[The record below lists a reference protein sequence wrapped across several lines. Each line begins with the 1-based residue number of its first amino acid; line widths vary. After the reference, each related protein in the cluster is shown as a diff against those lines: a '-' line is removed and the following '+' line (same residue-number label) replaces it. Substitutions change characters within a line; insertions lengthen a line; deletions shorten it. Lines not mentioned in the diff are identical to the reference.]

1 METPQH
7 YTYTD
12 ENCEMFLN
20 LVFLE
25 VVVVALAKSGNCA
38 SWSVSD
44 ACFVRANA
52 SLAAILPYST
62 GSFRTPVLPSPNYH
76 FLLRR

>member
-1 METPQH
+1 METPLY
-7 YTYTD
+7 YTDTD

-25 VVVVALAKSGNCA
+25 VVALAKSGNCA

-76 FLLRR
+76 FLLYR